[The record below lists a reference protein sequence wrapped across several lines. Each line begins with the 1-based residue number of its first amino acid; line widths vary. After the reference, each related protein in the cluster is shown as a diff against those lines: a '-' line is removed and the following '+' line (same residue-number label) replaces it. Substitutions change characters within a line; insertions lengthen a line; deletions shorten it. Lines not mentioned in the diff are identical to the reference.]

1 MKKMFLSLLALG
13 AVSSA
18 SAATSI
24 GGSIGS
30 GGSLYLQRD
39 VDALSATRYSL
50 DLDATNFDFNS
61 LAVGG
66 TVDYLR
72 NATAG
77 SLGGLNPY
85 YGLGLGAGISLGNSN
100 NNVQLYPHVLGGLSY
115 NVTAPLSV
123 FGELNAGPSIKVGNN
138 TSVFLGIGA
147 RIGVNYVIGN

>member
-18 SAATSI
+18 SAATSL

-30 GGSLYLQRD
+30 GAALHYQ
-39 VDALSATRYSL
+39 VDNDAVSSTRFGL
-50 DLDATNFDFNS
+50 NLDATNFNFNTLS
-61 LAVGG
+61 LGG

-72 NATAG
+72 SAAPG

-85 YGLGLGAGISLGNSN
+85 YGLGLGAGVSLGGTNAVS
-100 NNVQLYPHVLGGLSY
+100 VYPHVLGGLSY

-123 FGELNAGPSIKVGNN
+123 FGELNAGPSITVGSN
-138 TSVFLGIGA
+138 TSVFFGIGA

>member
-18 SAATSI
+18 SAATSV

-30 GGSLYLQRD
+30 GGSLFLQRD
-39 VDALSATRYSL
+39 VDAVSATRYSL
-50 DLDATNFDFNS
+50 DLDATNFDFNN
-61 LAVGG
+61 LGLGG

-72 NATAG
+72 RATPG

-85 YGLGLGAGISLGNSN
+85 YGLGLGAGVSLGGTNS
-100 NNVQLYPHVLGGLSY
+100 VSVYPHVLGGLSY

-123 FGELNAGPSIKVGNN
+123 FGELNAGPSIRVGSAS
-138 TSVFLGIGA
+138 SVYFGIGA